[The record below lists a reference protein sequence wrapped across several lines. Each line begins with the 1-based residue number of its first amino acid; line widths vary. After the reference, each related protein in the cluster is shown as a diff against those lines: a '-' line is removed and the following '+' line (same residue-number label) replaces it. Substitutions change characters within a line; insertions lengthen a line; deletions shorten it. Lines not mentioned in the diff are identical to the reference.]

1 MPSFR
6 FFVLGFLF
14 VSFRPSLIRS
24 HSCSSGADL
33 VLSLSVFSAS
43 DPLALARFS
52 SASGYS
58 ALLFFRSLLP
68 GLASQGAPSVPQL
81 CLSASPLSA
90 FSPARFPVLPFR
102 LLVLGAL
109 FVSFHPTRL
118 RSHSCSTS
126 ACLLP
131 VPCVPF
137 LSAFSL
143 PIRSLS
149 LASHP
154 VLTTQPLCFLSLSSC
169 LRLTVASAV
178 LRSRFRS
185 FGSPRSLRPGF
196 PCLPSR
202 FRYSA
207 LLFVSFRPSL
217 IRSHSRSSG
226 ASLLVRFLS
235 SASFRAL
242 SVPPRFLSSAFGF
255 PSQLLSFLALPF
267 RFFPHS
273 PRASSF
279 GAPSLLSSRRSPL
292 SSALVSHGF
301 CPIPLTR
308 FSASF
313 SFILPGSSP
322 AADFPELALLSAS
335 SRPLLP

>member
-14 VSFRPSLIRS
+14 VSFRPSS
-24 HSCSSGADL
+24 
-33 VLSLSVFSAS
+33 
-43 DPLALARFS
+43 
-52 SASGYS
+52 
-58 ALLFFRSLLP
+58 
-68 GLASQGAPSVPQL
+68 
-81 CLSASPLSA
+81 
-90 FSPARFPVLPFR
+90 
-102 LLVLGAL
+102 
-109 FVSFHPTRL
+109 L
-118 RSHSCSTS
+118 RSHSRSTS

-137 LSAFSL
+137 LSAL
-143 PIRSLS
+143 PPPFRSLS
-149 LASHP
+149 LASLP
-154 VLTTQPLCFLSLSSC
+154 VLTTQPLRFLSLASC
-169 LRLTVASAV
+169 LRLTVASPV
-178 LRSRFRS
+178 RRLRSRFLG
-185 FGSPRSLRPGF
+185 FPRSPRPGF
-196 PCLPSR
+196 PYLPSR

-207 LLFVSFRPSL
+207 SLFVSFRSSL

-255 PSQLLSFLALPF
+255 PSQLLSFLAFPF

-292 SSALVSHGF
+292 PSTLVSHGF
-301 CPIPLTR
+301 RPIPLTR

-322 AADFPELALLSAS
+322 AADFPVLALLSAS